1 MNDAE
6 LYNRVI
12 HVEVAKP
19 HRGHAGLDPTLP
31 GMSPPLPF
39 THCFVDVL
47 TWGWVVWQQEE
58 WIKANVNK
66 DDEGMGRSDPDAMQ
80 ELEMAQKS

>member
-39 THCFVDVL
+39 THCFVGVL
-47 TWGWVVWQQEE
+47 TWGVGSV
-58 WIKANVNK
+58 ATG
-66 DDEGMGRSDPDAMQ
+66 GMDQS
-80 ELEMAQKS
+80 ECE

>member
-19 HRGHAGLDPTLP
+19 HRGLAGLDPTLP
-31 GMSPPLPF
+31 GMSPSPLLP
-39 THCFVDVL
+39 VVSWGAL
-47 TWGWVVWQQEE
+47 T
-58 WIKANVNK
+58 
-66 DDEGMGRSDPDAMQ
+66 
-80 ELEMAQKS
+80 